1 MNMSPDPTETFYQGG
16 AGHLNAG
23 NCAPASCRIDEH
35 RLHRRLFIKGLAGG
49 ALASMTSF
57 TGLFQNPLFAA
68 QTKKA
73 GKHCI
78 LLWLCGA
85 PSQFETWDPK
95 PGRPSGGP
103 FRSIPTKIP
112 GVHFSSLMPQCA
124 SIANKLNVVRSMK
137 TAQTEHLQAINL
149 LQRGNPERAGF
160 TRPAL
165 GSVCSQTLGQLDSPI
180 PNFILLDPIP
190 GGNEFEAFKAGNW
203 AGWLGAEYAPV
214 RLGGNYTQ
222 FVDAAS
228 EGIPENDRESRETLR
243 RFLTSKFERDRNSGM
258 ARTENAAFKRLKG
271 MTASADLF
279 DINKLPT
286 KDRERYGSGSFA
298 QHSLMALNLVSHG
311 APFVMVANGM
321 NWDNHVFQHEIHQML
336 VPELD
341 RVVFNLVTDLEQRG
355 LLDSTLVIAMGEFGR
370 TPWMNP
376 ARGRDH
382 YPNAW
387 SMMMTGCGLKRGVVT
402 GATDKDGVEVVEKPY
417 DEQNLFATIFT
428 ALGIDPYAEYDLP
441 GMPTFHRVENQAPP
455 IRELLA

>member
-1 MNMSPDPTETFYQGG
+1 MNIGSSNRVSQSDVKRALDASHSPG
-16 AGHLNAG
+16 A
-23 NCAPASCRIDEH
+23 CCVDEH
-35 RLHRRLFIKGLAGG
+35 RMHRRLFIKGLTGG
-49 ALASMTSF
+49 ALATVASF
-57 TGLFQNPLFAA
+57 SGLFLNPVFAE

-73 GKHCI
+73 QKHCI

-103 FRSIPTKIP
+103 FGSIPTKIP
-112 GVHFSSLMPQCA
+112 GVHFSSLMPRCA
-124 SIANKLNVVRSMK
+124 SIADKLNIVRSMK
-137 TAQTEHLQAINL
+137 TAQTEHLQAITL
-149 LQRGNPERAGF
+149 LQHGNPERAGF
-160 TRPAL
+160 TRPTL
-165 GSVCSQTLGQLDSPI
+165 GSVCAQALGQFDSPL
-180 PNFILLDPIP
+180 PNFIFLDPIP
-190 GGNEFEAFKAGNW
+190 GGNEFESFKAGNW

-214 RLGGNYTQ
+214 RMGGDYTQ
-222 FVDAAS
+222 FLGAAA

-243 RFLTSKFERDRNSGM
+243 RFLTAKYQRDRKSGV
-258 ARTENAAFKRLKG
+258 ARSENAAFERLKG
-271 MTASADLF
+271 LTASADLF
-279 DINKLPT
+279 DLNKLPQ
-286 KDRERYGSGSFA
+286 KDRERYGPGSFA
-298 QHSLMALNLVSHG
+298 QHSLMARNLVEHG

-341 RVVFNLVTDLEQRG
+341 RVLYHLITDLDQRG

-402 GATDKDGVEVVEKPY
+402 GATDKDGVDVAEKPY
-417 DEQNLFATIFT
+417 DEQNLFATFFT

-441 GMPTFHRVENQAPP
+441 GMPTFHRVENHAEP
-455 IRELLA
+455 IRDVLA